1 MFGEIEIKMESKE
14 KATKEQ
20 QTKYNYCKLNKCHKT
35 KTKSCPYKI
44 LRIKRTRTEPRNST
58 TTKDDTKNKN
68 KEQNLRIEAKKLP
81 MKKRRVV

>member
-44 LRIKRTRTEPRNST
+44 LRIKRTRT
-58 TTKDDTKNKN
+58 
-68 KEQNLRIEAKKLP
+68 QNLGTTQQQKTTPKTKIKNRTYG
-81 MKKRRVV
+81 